1 MATTISS
8 DRLQERA
15 ADHVHQDF
23 VKVRAGHTVR
33 EALAG
38 LQAAQVPGRIVYF
51 YAVDEADRLVGVVPT
66 RALLLSPPETRI
78 EEVML
83 REVIALS
90 DSATLLEACEFFT
103 LHRLL
108 ALPVVEGQGRMLGVI
123 DVELYTDEITDLV
136 RREQSDD
143 VFQLIG
149 IRLAQVRGAPLGT
162 AFRRRFPWL
171 LCNIGGGLACAGLAA
186 AFAGVLE
193 QAVVLALF
201 IPVIL
206 TVAESVSIQSLTL
219 TLQAHHG
226 LRFRARELL
235 TSLRREAGTG
245 GLLGLACGALVAG
258 ASWPWHGRG
267 GVVLVLGATL
277 LAAVSTA
284 ACLGLAVPAV
294 LGAFRR
300 DPKVASG
307 PIALALTDLATLFYY
322 LGLAAWILA

>member
-33 EALAG
+33 EAMAG

-66 RALLLSPPETRI
+66 RDLLLSPPETRI

-123 DVELYTDEITDLV
+123 DVELYTDEITYLV

-206 TVAESVSIQSLTL
+206 TVAESV
-219 TLQAHHG
+219 
-226 LRFRARELL
+226 
-235 TSLRREAGTG
+235 
-245 GLLGLACGALVAG
+245 
-258 ASWPWHGRG
+258 ASSP
-267 GVVLVLGATL
+267 
-277 LAAVSTA
+277 
-284 ACLGLAVPAV
+284 
-294 LGAFRR
+294 
-300 DPKVASG
+300 
-307 PIALALTDLATLFYY
+307 
-322 LGLAAWILA
+322 